1 MECPCKVPYFRLSMK
16 WISVIHRRILLSK
29 YSYLF
34 YSLHLSRLREPV
46 FHPLAGNF
54 FIFLQNNKKRAF
66 VLLHPSTQRLLVYFP
81 YSIFLLISV
90 MGTKLNDFE
99 LIVNYSK
106 YNSIF
111 LIYLYT
117 PEPGKITGKCFRS
130 SCTLI
135 AISVNIFDET
145 VDFFQCLL
153 ILCLPVKTVGPSL
166 I

>member
-1 MECPCKVPYFRLSMK
+1 MDKRNTQANLAFEIFLPFSFPSPIAPERAGFSPPC
-16 WISVIHRRILLSK
+16 RI
-29 YSYLF
+29 
-34 YSLHLSRLREPV
+34 
-46 FHPLAGNF
+46 F

-90 MGTKLNDFE
+90 MRTTLNDFE

-135 AISVNIFDET
+135 AISVNIFDEIYASYYF
-145 VDFFQCLL
+145 VKHFASILIYCQVIKFSLKRYLL
-153 ILCLPVKTVGPSL
+153 RSVQ
-166 I
+166 